1 METEVYSMKQER
13 DRLVVQN
20 KTLAMEKSEVLAN
33 VSNSLSNT
41 ERELER
47 VQTEKMLL
55 DDKVSVLES
64 EKEDIK
70 RKLSTTEKN
79 IKIL

>member
-1 METEVYSMKQER
+1 MKQER
-13 DRLVVQN
+13 DRLVAQN
-20 KTLAMEKSEVLAN
+20 ETLATEKCEVLAN

-79 IKIL
+79 INIL

>member
-1 METEVYSMKQER
+1 MKQER
-13 DRLVVQN
+13 DRLVAQN
-20 KTLAMEKSEVLAN
+20 ETLATEKSEVLAN

-64 EKEDIK
+64 EKEAIK